1 MGSSTLSVR
10 MKDEERKLF
19 EEYAKL
25 NGVGLSTLFKQALEE
40 RIEDE
45 LDIKAIEEYE
55 EDVKEGT
62 TETVSWEQAEKIL
75 DMDN

>member
-1 MGSSTLSVR
+1 

-25 NGVGLSTLFKQALEE
+25 NGVGLSTLFKQALKE

-62 TETVSWEQAEKIL
+62 TETVSWEQATKRAIQTKKWI
-75 DMDN
+75 

>member
-40 RIEDE
+40 RIENE